1 MTKAEITLELVK
13 LVAPRVFDR
22 VHASG
27 STAHDYTTALAEA
40 YNTIYDN
47 LKISDK

>member
-13 LVAPRVFDR
+13 LVANRILGGVRNSD
-22 VHASG
+22 SQ
-27 STAHDYTTALAEA
+27 DYSVALAEA